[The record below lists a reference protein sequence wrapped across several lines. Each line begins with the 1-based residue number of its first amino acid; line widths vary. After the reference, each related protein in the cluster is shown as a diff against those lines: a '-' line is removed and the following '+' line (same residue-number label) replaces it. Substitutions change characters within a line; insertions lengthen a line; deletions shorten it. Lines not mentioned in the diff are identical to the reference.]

1 TSLSQSSR
9 DDSAGQGA
17 RPGDVLGGSGGD
29 DPAPLGTGAGAEVDD
44 PVGAD
49 HHLGAVLDDDHRMT
63 PIHQGVQGIEQSEH
77 VEGVQTGSGL
87 VEDEDRLR
95 DVASA
100 VERGGRA
107 TQEACQLE
115 PLGLAAGERRRGL
128 AQPKIVESYVQQRMD
143 PSLDL
148 AAVAEENERLARR
161 EIEDF
166 RDVSPPVGDL
176 EDLRAIARTTALGA
190 AHVHIGQKLHVD
202 REEAVSLAGATPP
215 ALDVEAEE
223 ARAIV
228 SQLGLVSRG
237 EGPPDLVEGLQV
249 SDRVGSTR
257 PADRGLIEE
266 DRVLELAG
274 SLEIVEVGDGQRLLM
289 QPLAERGVE
298 RLLDQGALASTADAG
313 DDAQNPQRESHVDR
327 LQIVAP
333 GAPESQKPLGRCTPG
348 RWNLHALAAREEI
361 AGERSLDLGERADRS
376 GVEQMT
382 PSLART
388 G

>member
-9 DDSAGQGA
+9 DDSAGQRP

-29 DPAPLGTGAGAEVDD
+29 DPAPFGTGAWAKVDD

-49 HHLGAVLDDDHRMT
+49 HHLGAVLDHDHRMT
-63 PIHQGVQGIEQSEH
+63 PIYQGVEGIEQSQH
-77 VEGVQTGSGL
+77 VELVQTRGGL

-95 DVASA
+95 DVAGS

-128 AQPKIVESYVQQRMD
+128 AQPKVVESYVQQRMD
-143 PSLDL
+143 ASLDL

-215 ALDVEAEE
+215 ALDVEAEK
-223 ARAIV
+223 ARAMV
-228 SQLGLVSRG
+228 PQLGLVGRG

-274 SLEIVEVGDGQRLLM
+274 SLEIFEVGDGQRLLM
-289 QPLAERGVE
+289 QPLAER
-298 RLLDQGALASTADAG
+298 RRKKRRQ
-313 DDAQNPQRESHVDR
+313 P
-327 LQIVAP
+327 P
-333 GAPESQKPLGRCTPG
+333 
-348 RWNLHALAAREEI
+348 NLENT
-361 AGERSLDLGERADRS
+361 GERKGDSH
-376 GVEQMT
+376 Q
-382 PSLART
+382 
-388 G
+388 